1 MGQKHS
7 LEDDLITFRLT
18 SKQMARSA
26 KKCDKNMATQKEK
39 LKKAIEQGN
48 MEGAKIYGQ
57 NVIREKNQ
65 SLNFLRL
72 GSRIDAVASRLET
85 AIRMQ
90 QINSAMMQTVKGMSN
105 AMKSMQVEQ
114 IASTMQSFEK
124 QFEDMDVRSG
134 YMESTME
141 STTSMAT
148 PPEEVDN
155 LIQMVADEAGLKIS
169 SEMESAFSGPVKKA
183 QTESVNERD
192 SAAKDLEAR
201 LANLRN

>member
-18 SKQMARSA
+18 SKEMARSA
-26 KKCDKNMATQKEK
+26 RKCDKNMAIQKEK

-48 MEGAKIYGQ
+48 MEGAKIYAQ

-65 SLNFLRL
+65 SLNFLKL

-90 QINSAMMQTVKGMSN
+90 QVNKTMQMTVKGMSN
-105 AMKSMQVEQ
+105 AMKNMQVEQ
-114 IASTMQSFEK
+114 IASTMQEFEK

-134 YMESTME
+134 
-141 STTSMAT
+141 
-148 PPEEVDN
+148 N
-155 LIQMVADEAGLKIS
+155 
-169 SEMESAFSGPVKKA
+169 
-183 QTESVNERD
+183 NEYY
-192 SAAKDLEAR
+192 L
-201 LANLRN
+201 

>member
-18 SKQMARSA
+18 SKEMARSA
-26 KKCDKNMATQKEK
+26 RKCDKNMAIQKEK

-48 MEGAKIYGQ
+48 MEGAKIYAQ

-65 SLNFLRL
+65 SLNFLKL

-90 QINSAMMQTVKGMSN
+90 QVNKTMQMTVKGMSN
-105 AMKSMQVEQ
+105 AMKNMQVEQ
-114 IASTMQSFEK
+114 IASTMQDFEK

-141 STTSMAT
+141 STTSMTT
-148 PPEEVDN
+148 PPEEVDS
-155 LIQMVADEAGLKIS
+155 LIQMTADEAGLKLS
-169 SEMESAFSGPVKKA
+169 SQMESAFSGPVKNNTAASEKDKA
-183 QTESVNERD
+183 AN
-192 SAAKDLEAR
+192 DLEAR
-201 LANLRN
+201 LAALRN

>member
-18 SKQMARSA
+18 SKEMARSA
-26 KKCDKNMATQKEK
+26 KKCDKNRAIQTEK

-48 MEGAKIYGQ
+48 MEGARIYGQ

-90 QINSAMMQTVKGMSN
+90 QVNKTMQMTVKGMSN
-105 AMKSMQVEQ
+105 AMKNMQIDQ
-114 IASTMQSFEK
+114 ITNTMQEFEK

-134 YMESTME
+134 
-141 STTSMAT
+141 
-148 PPEEVDN
+148 
-155 LIQMVADEAGLKIS
+155 
-169 SEMESAFSGPVKKA
+169 
-183 QTESVNERD
+183 
-192 SAAKDLEAR
+192 
-201 LANLRN
+201 

>member
-26 KKCDKNMATQKEK
+26 RKCDSNMAIQKEK

-48 MEGAKIYGQ
+48 FEGARIYGQ

-65 SLNFLRL
+65 SLSFLRL

-90 QINSAMMQTVKGMSN
+90 QINGAMAQTVKGMSN
-105 AMKSMQVEQ
+105 AMKNMQIDQ
-114 IASTMQSFEK
+114 IASTMQNFEK
-124 QFEDMDVRSG
+124 LFEDMDVRSG
-134 YMESTME
+134 IKPTYRSPVSSLMLSTKG
-141 STTSMAT
+141 
-148 PPEEVDN
+148 
-155 LIQMVADEAGLKIS
+155 IWR
-169 SEMESAFSGPVKKA
+169 A
-183 QTESVNERD
+183 QW
-192 SAAKDLEAR
+192 R
-201 LANLRN
+201 LPRI

>member
-26 KKCDKNMATQKEK
+26 KKCDKNMAAQKLK
-39 LKKAIEQGN
+39 LKKAMEQGN
-48 MEGAKIYGQ
+48 MEGAKIHAQ

-90 QINSAMMQTVKGMSN
+90 EVNKAMVQTVKGMSN

-114 IASTMQSFEK
+114 IANTMQEFEK
-124 QFEDMDVRSG
+124 TFEDMDVRSG
-134 YMESTME
+134 ESWVVVRE
-141 STTSMAT
+141 RVLFDWDYLY
-148 PPEEVDN
+148 EVF
-155 LIQMVADEAGLKIS
+155 L
-169 SEMESAFSGPVKKA
+169 
-183 QTESVNERD
+183 NEI
-192 SAAKDLEAR
+192 L
-201 LANLRN
+201 

>member
-7 LEDDLITFRLT
+7 LEDDLIQFRLT

-26 KKCDKNMATQKEK
+26 KKCDKNMETQKNK

-48 MEGAKIYGQ
+48 MEGARIYAQ

-90 QINSAMMQTVKGMSN
+90 DVNKAMVMTVKGMSN
-105 AMKSMQVEQ
+105 AMKSMEVEQ
-114 IASTMQSFEK
+114 IAKTMQDFEK
-124 QFEDMDVRSG
+124 TFEDMDVRSG
-134 YMESTME
+134 ALN
-141 STTSMAT
+141 TSGSCT
-148 PPEEVDN
+148 I
-155 LIQMVADEAGLKIS
+155 LLKI
-169 SEMESAFSGPVKKA
+169 MRAF
-183 QTESVNERD
+183 
-192 SAAKDLEAR
+192 L
-201 LANLRN
+201 